1 MPETKRPLRVALF
14 TDTYTPQINGVVT
27 SVVNLKRGLE
37 EMGHTVTVVAPK
49 HPAQKPEQ
57 GVIRIRSTTYRPQ
70 PEQRY
75 AFPPSLRKILE
86 FRRRKFDIIHTHGLV
101 MPVIGL
107 GIGRLLGVPVVMT
120 YHTRIRDYVHYAP
133 FYATMSWLLN
143 DKRWYVR
150 GSRTRTRVS
159 RSLVSGFEHRTQAL
173 AARVDEWLCN
183 RNLEIVSP
191 AAPMADELVQMG
203 VQSPISV
210 VPNGINLE
218 ILQQP
223 RPDPYPKHGV
233 PNGVKRLVHV
243 SRIGKEKSIDAL
255 LERFGLVHSAMPD
268 THLIVVGDGPERQA
282 LERLC
287 KKLGLEN
294 AVTFTGYVANTE
306 VGAYYQHAD
315 LFVFA
320 SISETQGMVALE
332 AAACGCPVV
341 ARAEMGII
349 TCVIDGQTGYLVDTH
364 DVAGYAARV
373 LELLRDEDKRQAFSR
388 AAKAFALVEGSHHTM
403 TTRILEVY
411 ARAIGTSKRWLDLS
425 LPDALETALSAEN
438 PVL

>member
-37 EMGHTVTVVAPK
+37 ELGHLVTIVAPK
-49 HPAQKPEQ
+49 HPAQKPENN
-57 GVIRIRSTTYRPQ
+57 VIRIRSTTYRPQ

-86 FRRRKFDIIHTHGLV
+86 FRRRKFDIIHTHGIV

-107 GIGRLLGVPVVMT
+107 GMGRLLGVPVVMT

-159 RSLVSGFEHRTQAL
+159 RNLVSNFEHRTQAL

-183 RNLEIVSP
+183 RNLEIISP
-191 AAPMADELVQMG
+191 AAPMADELVNMG

-218 ILQQP
+218 LLRQP
-223 RPDPYPKHGV
+223 RPDPYPQHGV
-233 PNGVKRLVHV
+233 PHGVKRLVHV
-243 SRIGKEKSIDAL
+243 SRLGKEKSIDAL
-255 LERFGLVHSAMPD
+255 LERYRLVHSDMPE
-268 THLIVVGDGPERQA
+268 THLVIVGDGPERA
-282 LERLC
+282 NLERLV
-287 KKLGLEN
+287 KKLGLEQ

-306 VGAYYQHAD
+306 IGAYYQHAH

-320 SISETQGMVALE
+320 STSETQGMVALE

-349 TCVIDGQTGYLVDTH
+349 SCVLDGQTGYLVDPN
-364 DVAGYAARV
+364 DVETYVQRV
-373 LELLRDEDKRQAFSR
+373 LFLLRDEEKRQDF
-388 AAKAFALVEGSHHTM
+388 AKAAQNFALVEGSHHTM
-403 TTRILEVY
+403 TKRILEVY
-411 ARAIGTSKRWLDLS
+411 ARAIGTSKGWADLS
-425 LPDALETALSAEN
+425 LTDALGKALN
-438 PVL
+438 D

>member
-1 MPETKRPLRVALF
+1 MLETQRPLRVALF

-37 EMGHTVTVVAPK
+37 EMGHIVTIVAPK
-49 HPAQKPEQ
+49 HPAQQPEKD
-57 GVIRIRSTTYRPQ
+57 VIRIRSTTYRPQ

-86 FRRRKFDIIHTHGLV
+86 FRQRKFDIIHTHGIV
-101 MPVIGL
+101 MPLIGL
-107 GIGRLLGVPVVMT
+107 GMGRLLGVPVVMT

-159 RSLVSGFEHRTQAL
+159 RNLVSNFEHRTQAL

-183 RNLEIVSP
+183 RNLEIISP
-191 AAPMADELVQMG
+191 AAPMADELVEMG

-210 VPNGINLE
+210 VPNGINLDT
-218 ILQQP
+218 LQQP

-233 PNGVKRLVHV
+233 PDGVKRLVHV

-255 LERFGLVHSAMPD
+255 LERFQLVHGTLPK
-268 THLIVVGDGPERQA
+268 THLIVVGDGPERQN
-282 LERLC
+282 LERLA
-287 KKLGLEN
+287 KKLGLEQ
-294 AVTFTGYVANTE
+294 AVTFTGYVANAD

-349 TCVIDGQTGYLVDTH
+349 TCVIDGQTGYLVDPQ
-364 DVAGYAARV
+364 DVQGYAARV
-373 LELLRDEDKRQAFSR
+373 VELLQNEQKRQTF
-388 AAKAFALVEGSHHTM
+388 AAAARAFALVEGSHHTM
-403 TTRILEVY
+403 TKRILEVY
-411 ARAIGTSKRWLDLS
+411 TRAIGTSKRWLDLS
-425 LPDALETALSAEN
+425 LPNALGTALK
-438 PVL
+438 P